1 MSKVLDY
8 PLLTKHGSALLLIAN
23 DQRIRIRD
31 IAASLEISERTAQGI
46 VGDLVENE
54 YLERHHEGRR
64 NVYELKSNRL
74 LGLPIDHDVKVQS
87 FFESLS
93 AFESKALNT
102 HSDLTFCQSGIATIV
117 VGLDGTMQHVNHA
130 ACQLIGEPMNAIIGR
145 QWTDYTHPNDMANW
159 QVVIAQILGGD
170 DGYLEQQRFVRPDGT
185 FVWTSAYVSI
195 VRGEDGQPLHYV
207 AHLPD
212 ITDQKN
218 IEEQRDFQGL
228 HDPLT
233 GVANRTLLI
242 SRLEHAQNRTQRLG
256 ISLGVIALNLDHFK
270 LINSSLGHDFGDE
283 LLRQV
288 AQRLVGVIR
297 PPDQVARIG
306 ADEFIIVC
314 DDTTGSETGSLA
326 RQVIETIREPFLHM
340 GHQILVTASLGV
352 VMSTEGSTPE
362 ELLRDAEVGVARGK
376 EQDGNQIEYFDE
388 SLRWKSERR
397 AILMVGLRRALE
409 RNEFIVYYQPIVDLA
424 TGYMASAEAL
434 LRWNHPELGP
444 VNPAEFIPYA
454 EEMGLIDEIGAWVVE
469 QACAQLALWHA
480 DGHDMTVAVN
490 VSALQMMAADIVQ
503 VTEKTL
509 ERTKFSGEGL
519 CFELTES
526 VLMDDVNYFGKTFT
540 DLKALGIR
548 LSIDDFGTGFSSL
561 GLLKRYPID
570 ELKVDQ
576 GFVKGLGTDPLD
588 TALVEAIVAMAKAL
602 KLSVTAEG
610 IENEDQLAHLRAMG
624 CQRGQ
629 GYFLGRPMPAAAIN
643 QLVESR
649 HRWEMA

>member
-1 MSKVLDY
+1 MGRVLDY
-8 PLLTKHGSALLLIAN
+8 PLLTNHGSALLLIAN

-31 IAASLEISERTAQGI
+31 IATSLEVSERTAQGI
-46 VGDLVENE
+46 VADLVEND

-64 NVYELKSNRL
+64 NVYELKANRV
-74 LGLPIDHDVKVQS
+74 LGLPIAHDVKVQS

-93 AFESKALNT
+93 ALESKTSGT
-102 HSDLTFCQSGIATIV
+102 HSDLTFDQSGIATIV
-117 VGLDGTMQHVNHA
+117 VGLDGTMQHVNQA
-130 ACQLIGEPMNAIIGR
+130 ACQLIGQPMSAIIGR
-145 QWTDYTHPNDMANW
+145 QWTEYIHPDDMANW
-159 QVVIAQILGGD
+159 QDVITKILSGE
-170 DGYLEQQRFVRPDGT
+170 DGYLDQQRFVRPDGN
-185 FVWTSAYVSI
+185 FVWTSAYLSI
-195 VRGEDGQPLHYV
+195 VRGDDGQPLHYV

-212 ITDQKN
+212 ITDQKK

-242 SRLEHAQNRTQRLG
+242 SRLELALGRASRLG
-256 ISLGVIALNLDHFK
+256 TSLGVIALNLDHFK
-270 LINSSLGHDFGDE
+270 LINSSLGHDYGDE
-283 LLRQV
+283 LLRQI
-288 AQRLVGVIR
+288 AQRLIAVMR
-297 PPDQVARIG
+297 PSDSIARVG

-314 DDTTGSETGSLA
+314 DDTTGSETGALA
-326 RQVIETIREPFLHM
+326 RLVLETVREPFQQM
-340 GHQILVTASLGV
+340 GHQLLVTASLGV
-352 VMSTEGSTPE
+352 VMATAGSTPTD
-362 ELLRDAEVGVARGK
+362 LLRDAEVGVSRGK
-376 EQDGNQIEYFDE
+376 EQDGNRVEYFDE

-397 AILMVGLRRALE
+397 AVLMVGLRRALE
-409 RNEFIVYYQPIVDLA
+409 RNEFIVYYQPIVDLS

-444 VNPAEFIPYA
+444 VNPSEFIPYA

-480 DGHDMTVAVN
+480 GGHDVTVAVN
-490 VSALQMMAADIVQ
+490 VSVLQMMAADIVE
-503 VTEKTL
+503 VTQKTL

-526 VLMDDVNYFGKTFT
+526 VLMDDVNYFGKTFAE
-540 DLKALGIR
+540 LKALGVR

-561 GLLKRYPID
+561 GRLKRYPID

-588 TALVEAIVAMAKAL
+588 TALVEAIVAMARAL

-610 IENEDQLAHLRAMG
+610 IENEDQLAHLRSMG

-629 GYFLGRPMPAAAIN
+629 GYFLARPMPAAAIN
-643 QLVESR
+643 QLVDSR
-649 HRWEMA
+649 HRWELV